1 MIITIIRDFLD
12 FSFRVVYIYD
22 CVRFWTQCAVLAQ
35 SVARRLGKAEV
46 GGSSPLDSFEL
57 FPGNARECGVSGVFL
72 ISADLRCRSSN
83 LHRFQQ
89 KSHCR
94 FSYRFTGLKKKCN
107 SLLRILS
114 LVMKYVILDL
124 IEVVVQGDGFCI
136 RGKPYVRKEL

>member
-57 FPGNARECGVSGVFL
+57 FPGIARECGVSGVFL
-72 ISADLRCRSSN
+72 LRK
-83 LHRFQQ
+83 FQKGA
-89 KSHCR
+89 KSGQTIK
-94 FSYRFTGLKKKCN
+94 FS
-107 SLLRILS
+107 ILS
-114 LVMKYVILDL
+114 TAHFVC
-124 IEVVVQGDGFCI
+124 F
-136 RGKPYVRKEL
+136 PTSA

>member
-57 FPGNARECGVSGVFL
+57 IPGNTCRCGVSGGFL
-72 ISADLRCRSSN
+72 IYFSRSVIQIFRSS
-83 LHRFQQ
+83 
-89 KSHCR
+89 
-94 FSYRFTGLKKKCN
+94 
-107 SLLRILS
+107 
-114 LVMKYVILDL
+114 
-124 IEVVVQGDGFCI
+124 
-136 RGKPYVRKEL
+136 

>member
-57 FPGNARECGVSGVFL
+57 NPRKCLKMRCFRGFFLLKITIRRKSAGYFARS
-72 ISADLRCRSSN
+72 
-83 LHRFQQ
+83 
-89 KSHCR
+89 
-94 FSYRFTGLKKKCN
+94 
-107 SLLRILS
+107 
-114 LVMKYVILDL
+114 
-124 IEVVVQGDGFCI
+124 
-136 RGKPYVRKEL
+136 

>member
-57 FPGNARECGVSGVFL
+57 FPGIARECGVSGVFL
-72 ISADLRCRSSN
+72 LQK
-83 LHRFQQ
+83 FQKGAKRGQ
-89 KSHCR
+89 TIK
-94 FSYRFTGLKKKCN
+94 FL
-107 SLLRILS
+107 ILS
-114 LVMKYVILDL
+114 IAHFVY
-124 IEVVVQGDGFCI
+124 F
-136 RGKPYVRKEL
+136 PTSA

>member
-57 FPGNARECGVSGVFL
+57 NPRKCLKMRCFRGFFL
-72 ISADLRCRSSN
+72 LKITKEIY
-83 LHRFQQ
+83 LHI
-89 KSHCR
+89 
-94 FSYRFTGLKKKCN
+94 TKKKQEQEN
-107 SLLRILS
+107 SKIKEIQLLA
-114 LVMKYVILDL
+114 K
-124 IEVVVQGDGFCI
+124 
-136 RGKPYVRKEL
+136 

>member
-57 FPGNARECGVSGVFL
+57 NPRKCLKMRCFRGFFL
-72 ISADLRCRSSN
+72 LKITIRRLLCKKLNLFYLTIFLLLLFLRD
-83 LHRFQQ
+83 
-89 KSHCR
+89 
-94 FSYRFTGLKKKCN
+94 
-107 SLLRILS
+107 
-114 LVMKYVILDL
+114 V
-124 IEVVVQGDGFCI
+124 
-136 RGKPYVRKEL
+136 

>member
-57 FPGNARECGVSGVFL
+57 IPHKSSICKKYKACGGSF
-72 ISADLRCRSSN
+72 
-83 LHRFQQ
+83 
-89 KSHCR
+89 
-94 FSYRFTGLKKKCN
+94 FSKGANRGQTIK
-107 SLLRILS
+107 LLPL
-114 LVMKYVILDL
+114 
-124 IEVVVQGDGFCI
+124 
-136 RGKPYVRKEL
+136 

>member
-57 FPGNARECGVSGVFL
+57 NPRKCLKMWCFRGFSFAKIPKGGKKG
-72 ISADLRCRSSN
+72 ADYKIFNSFNCSFRLLSN
-83 LHRFQQ
+83 
-89 KSHCR
+89 
-94 FSYRFTGLKKKCN
+94 
-107 SLLRILS
+107 
-114 LVMKYVILDL
+114 
-124 IEVVVQGDGFCI
+124 FCVTC
-136 RGKPYVRKEL
+136 K